1 MTAINYSSSV
11 TVFAQRGL
19 ADLLRHAF
27 ESFVFYRDR
36 FRECNVSLDQD
47 EGTVLAAMKTLDEL
61 DLPILYAEALAN
73 REQHHFLTDQT
84 SGTTGHPKTR
94 YSSRRDDLA
103 EADLCQGFF
112 AGLGFDPNQD
122 VVLSLDIDSAD
133 LYMFYGEALK
143 ALGIEHVF
151 GSVCEDPASSIASFS
166 GVAPTTILS
175 TPSILRPV
183 LQLAEGRQP
192 LFPRLRRVI
201 SVGEAMPPSLRKS
214 FNKRSIEVFSFYGAT
229 EVGSIAGECRAHA
242 GLHILDGGLALT
254 LRDTQH
260 RPKGMIGLAEWTT
273 CHFLDQPLL
282 NYDTHDTV
290 MVVTEPCVCGRS
302 SARILDIRRRCDAFV
317 LHGHTFW
324 HSGFEQGLR
333 VADVE
338 PEFLQMIVSGHTM
351 PHLVIRLPESLKTC
365 ASRIDRAVLARND
378 LGYFVERNLL
388 TYEVEYAT
396 DPVGQGRKLRRVIDN
411 RTAP

>member
-290 MVVTEPCVCGRS
+290 MVVTEPCVLWSIVCSDPRYTPPFATLLS
-302 SARILDIRRRCDAFV
+302 YMA
-317 LHGHTFW
+317 T
-324 HSGFEQGLR
+324 HSGTRGLNK
-333 VADVE
+333 V
-338 PEFLQMIVSGHTM
+338 F
-351 PHLVIRLPESLKTC
+351 
-365 ASRIDRAVLARND
+365 ASSTLSQSSFR
-378 LGYFVERNLL
+378 
-388 TYEVEYAT
+388 
-396 DPVGQGRKLRRVIDN
+396 
-411 RTAP
+411 

>member
-1 MTAINYSSSV
+1 MTPINQSSSV
-11 TVFAQRGL
+11 TVFAQPGL

-36 FRECNVSLDQD
+36 FRVCNVSLDQD
-47 EGTVLAAMKTLDEL
+47 AGTVLAAMKTLDEIA
-61 DLPILYAEALAN
+61 LPILYAEVLAN
-73 REQHHFLTDQT
+73 HDQQHFLTDQT
-84 SGTTGHPKTR
+84 SGTTGRPKTR

-103 EADLCQGFF
+103 EVDLCEDFF
-112 AGLGFDPNQD
+112 RGVGLDRNDD

-133 LYMFYGEALK
+133 LYMFYGEALN

-151 GSVCEDPASSIASFS
+151 GSVCENPASSIPLFS
-166 GVAPTTILS
+166 GVTPTTIIS

-183 LQLAEGRQP
+183 LQLTEGRPP
-192 LFPRLRRVI
+192 LFRRLRRVI
-201 SVGEAMPPSLRKS
+201 SVGEPMSASLRRS
-214 FNKRSIEVFSFYGAT
+214 FNKRNIEVFSFYGAT

-254 LRDTQH
+254 LRDIQH
-260 RPKGMIGLAEWTT
+260 RPKGIMGRAEWTT

-290 MVVTEPCVCGRS
+290 LVATEPCACGRA

-388 TYEVEYAT
+388 TYEVEYARC
-396 DPVGQGRKLRRVIDN
+396 PVDRGRKLRRVIDN
-411 RTAP
+411 RTTP